1 MPDKVVV
8 SVGTKRGLFFLE
20 SDKGRSSWSVSGPH
34 LKGWQI
40 YHAVVDTRG
49 TPRLHAA
56 ALSNTFAA
64 TTASG
69 ELAGRKFEA
78 ARKPPIPP
86 KLLPG
91 QAKFIK
97 KWKLP
102 ADPRIWH
109 IEPGRASEKGVLYAG
124 TAPAALFSSEDDGR
138 TWAEVKGLSK
148 HPSRKNWTPG
158 AGGLCLH
165 SIQLDPRDP
174 NRMWVG
180 ISSAGVFRTDTGGK
194 SWKPANKGITSFEG
208 KVIKEGGIGT

>member
-1 MPDKVVV
+1 MPDKVVICA
-8 SVGTKRGLFFLE
+8 GTKRGLFLFE
-20 SDKGRSSWSVSGPH
+20 ADKSRSSWKASGPH
-34 LKGWQI
+34 LRGWQI
-40 YHAVVDTRG
+40 FHAVIDTRG
-49 TPRLHAA
+49 TPRLHVAA
-56 ALSNTFAA
+56 VSDTFAA

-69 ELAGRKFEA
+69 DLTSQKFEA
-78 ARKPPIPP
+78 AKKPPVPP

-102 ADPRIWH
+102 SDPRIWH

-124 TAPAALFSSEDDGR
+124 TAPAALFKSEDDGK

-165 SIQLDPRDP
+165 SVQLDPKDP
-174 NRMWVG
+174 KRMFVG
-180 ISSAGVFRTDTGGK
+180 ISSAGVFRTDNGGA
-194 SWKPANKGITSFEG
+194 SWKPVNKGVTGFEG
-208 KVIKEGGIGT
+208 GVIKEGGVGT